1 MSGPLTGLRVEDF
14 SLLPNGTVF
23 SETISAGEI
32 VGLAGLDGH
41 GQDDFLETLAG
52 LKPAGQGRTGKASAS
67 GLREIRNL
75 RVAAAN
81 GVVYLPRDRR
91 SMGIFPNL
99 SVLDNFAMASLGRD
113 LKGAFLSMRNR
124 RARYEQF
131 REQLSIVAKSPD
143 LPITGLSGGNQ
154 QKVLLARLLAL
165 NPDVLLLNDPTR
177 GVDVATRRVLY
188 RVFRELADQ
197 GMALVVLSSELE
209 EAIGLCD
216 RLLVF
221 REHQLAARL
230 EGDQKT
236 PERVISAMFGRQS

>member
-1 MSGPLTGLRVEDF
+1 MTAQSSGLAVQDF
-14 SLLPNGTVF
+14 SLLRTGEVF
-23 SETISAGEI
+23 NETIAAGEI

-52 LKPAGQGRTGKASAS
+52 LKPAGQGRFGKTSATGLKPLGS
-67 GLREIRNL
+67 LRA
-75 RVAAAN
+75 AAAN

-113 LKGAFLSMRNR
+113 LKGAFLSMANR
-124 RARYEQF
+124 RARYEKF
-131 REQLSIVAKSPD
+131 REQLSIVAKSPN

-188 RVFRELADQ
+188 RVFRELADE

-230 EGDQKT
+230 QGEEKT
-236 PERVISAMFGRQS
+236 AERVIAAMFGRQS